1 VDHINTYS
9 ALAEESPAV
18 SSWPITG
25 TRVRRSF
32 AFSSRL
38 SWLILGFIT
47 LLYVGVCFTPVI
59 FDDNEGLYAGAVR
72 EMHQRG
78 DWLVPTN
85 NGFPRVQK
93 PPLVYWTMLASV
105 TIFGENEFALRL
117 PNALASAG
125 WIIATYL
132 IMRRL
137 GGERFGIASAL
148 VLASMLGVWV
158 FTHLIQPEPFLAC
171 FISLGMWCL
180 IEARLFAEPEVVPAR
195 PHLGQGRF
203 LGDYW
208 YFLFWIFL
216 ALGTMSK
223 GLHGALWPL
232 GVVVLT
238 AIFVPAWRPWLR
250 PVLSLRGIIGFLALT
265 IPWYAYMAMRFPGFL
280 PAHFV
285 NEQLGATLN
294 CRYPTDAKQLPVW
307 QFYLQHLLFWLPWT
321 LILPG
326 AVYASV
332 KAVETERRHRHAFAP
347 QTLDILKLLGCWV
360 ALTMISVAFSTRQ
373 DYYSMSSWGVV
384 AGFLAVPWM
393 SHYFSFLRL
402 PRRFL
407 LIPCLLIAIVGLI
420 SLGFVG
426 WIEPQLNNLGA
437 ITAAP
442 IRERDT
448 FFDAITG
455 ISPALWGR
463 FIILLGIFGLTML
476 ITGMITSAL
485 VWRYRSFPALL
496 VLSGALAV
504 PVCLAAVGFTMIG
517 SYFSLAEEAGAIN
530 REIAAEPD
538 AIVACE
544 ALPHTASS
552 LYYYLNARIHWVNA
566 PFNNQYAQQ
575 VLGLGRDY
583 YWNESGLRDAWQA
596 SHSVYFIIEEN
607 RLAYWQALLPSGVRV
622 VNKSGTRIVLC
633 NR

>member
-1 VDHINTYS
+1 MDHINTYS
-9 ALAEESPAV
+9 ALTEESPVV
-18 SSWPITG
+18 SPWHL
-25 TRVRRSF
+25 TRTHSHRSF
-32 AFSSRL
+32 VFSSRW
-38 SWLILGFIT
+38 SWLILGLVT

-72 EMHQRG
+72 EMHQRS

-105 TIFGENEFALRL
+105 SIFGENEFAMRL

-137 GGERFGIASAL
+137 GGERFGIVSAL

-171 FISLGMWCL
+171 FISLSLWCL
-180 IEARLFAEPEVVPAR
+180 IEARLFAEPEAAPR
-195 PHLGQGRF
+195 RHSGLWRF
-203 LGDYW
+203 PGDHW
-208 YFLFWIFL
+208 YFLFWTFL

-232 GVVVLT
+232 GVVVLA
-238 AIFVPAWRPWLR
+238 AIFAPGWRPWLR
-250 PVLSLRGIIGFLALT
+250 PVLSLRGLLVFSAL
-265 IPWYAYMAMRFPGFL
+265 IVPWYAYMAVRFPGFL
-280 PAHFV
+280 SAHFV

-294 CRYPTDAKQLPVW
+294 CRYPADAKQLPVW
-307 QFYLQHLLFWLPWT
+307 QFYLQHLLFWMPWT
-321 LILPG
+321 MFLPG
-326 AVYASV
+326 AVYASM
-332 KAVETERRHRHAFAP
+332 KAVQTGRKHKHAFPP

-360 ALTMISVAFSTRQ
+360 SLTMVSVAFSTRQ

-407 LIPCLLIAIVGLI
+407 LVPCLLVASVGLV

-426 WIEPQLNNLGA
+426 WIQPQLNNLGA

-448 FFDAITG
+448 FFDAIAG
-455 ISPALWGR
+455 ISPALWGH
-463 FIILLGIFGLTML
+463 FVTLLGIFGFAML
-476 ITGMITSAL
+476 IAGLIASAL

-496 VLSGALAV
+496 IIAGTMAV
-504 PVCLAAVGFTMIG
+504 PICLAAVGFTMM
-517 SYFSLAEEAGAIN
+517 SPYFSLAEEAAAIN
-530 REIAAEPD
+530 REMVDKPD
-538 AIVACE
+538 AVVVCE

-552 LYYYLNARIHWVNA
+552 LFYYLNTRIHWVNA

-583 YWNESGLRDAWQA
+583 YWDEEGLQKAWK
-596 SHSVYFIIEEN
+596 SSSPVYFILEES
-607 RLAYWQALLPSGVRV
+607 RLDYWQGLLPPGARV